1 MVRYLLPHSSFPDP
15 VEADQNGLVAVGG
28 QLTTKTLLAAYEKG
42 IFPWFNYP
50 PILWY
55 SLSPRMILVPDELY
69 VGRTLRSTIKKKKF
83 HITLDTCFRK
93 VIKECAKKK
102 RPGQYGTW
110 INKDIITAYSQLHDK
125 GYAHSCEAWLDGK
138 LVGGLYGI
146 SLGRAFYG
154 ESMFA
159 RRTDAS
165 KIALAALCGFLAG
178 HGVTMIDCQQETE
191 HLASLGARPIPRSEF
206 VAHLRTATAQ
216 PPIVPWRFDKTVLE
230 WWTRARD
237 AER

>member
-42 IFPWFNYP
+42 IFPWFNHP

-69 VGRTLRSTIKKKKF
+69 VGRTLRSTVKKKKF

-110 INKDIITAYSQLHDK
+110 INKDIVAAYSQLHDK

-159 RRTDAS
+159 HESDAS
-165 KIALAALCGFLAG
+165 KVAFVHLVKQLQKWKFHL
-178 HGVTMIDCQQETE
+178 IDCQMHTDHLQRFGAKLWEREVFQNALRKALEYPTKQEK
-191 HLASLGARPIPRSEF
+191 
-206 VAHLRTATAQ
+206 
-216 PPIVPWRFDKTVLE
+216 WKFDETPV
-230 WWTRARD
+230 R
-237 AER
+237 

>member
-159 RRTDAS
+159 HESDAS
-165 KIALAALCGFLAG
+165 KVAFVHLVKQLQKWKFHL
-178 HGVTMIDCQQETE
+178 IDCQMHTDHLQRFGAKLWEREVFQNALRKALEYPTKQEK
-191 HLASLGARPIPRSEF
+191 
-206 VAHLRTATAQ
+206 
-216 PPIVPWRFDKTVLE
+216 WKFDETPV
-230 WWTRARD
+230 R
-237 AER
+237 